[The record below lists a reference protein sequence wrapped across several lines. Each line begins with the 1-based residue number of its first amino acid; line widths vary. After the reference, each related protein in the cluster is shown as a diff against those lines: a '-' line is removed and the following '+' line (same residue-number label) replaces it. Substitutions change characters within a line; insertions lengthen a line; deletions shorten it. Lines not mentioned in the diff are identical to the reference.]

1 MSKFKTYFL
10 GTPLKSTVPTTKSTV
25 TKKVFRKGQR
35 TSEEEVL
42 RAFNKKASVAE
53 LSALADLV
61 EQGHFGEEAQYA
73 FEGMSQAIDQHVEED
88 LTDKTASAT
97 EIDYNIYDENA
108 ARIARLNNLLRKQ

>member
-10 GTPLKSTVPTTKSTV
+10 GRPPKSTVPTTKSTV
-25 TKKVFRKGQR
+25 TKKVFRKGQMV
-35 TSEEEVL
+35 EPEEVL

-53 LSALADLV
+53 LSAVADLV

-73 FEGMSQAIDQHVEED
+73 FEGMTQAIEQYVEED
-88 LTDKTASAT
+88 LTDKTASFD

-108 ARIARLNNLLRKQ
+108 ARIARLK